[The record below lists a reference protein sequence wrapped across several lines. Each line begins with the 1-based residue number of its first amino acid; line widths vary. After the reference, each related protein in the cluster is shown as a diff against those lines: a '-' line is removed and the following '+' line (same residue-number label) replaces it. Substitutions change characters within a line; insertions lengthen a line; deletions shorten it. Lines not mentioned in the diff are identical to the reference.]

1 MSLSRSG
8 CGRREYC
15 FDSNAFKIFWS
26 DLITGS
32 HMTANKKC
40 FHIPLMCHPT
50 GRFSDHVILFLIMFD
65 FYKEGLQQ
73 ILNMESDTVVW

>member
-1 MSLSRSG
+1 
-8 CGRREYC
+8 
-15 FDSNAFKIFWS
+15 
-26 DLITGS
+26 
-32 HMTANKKC
+32 MTANKKC